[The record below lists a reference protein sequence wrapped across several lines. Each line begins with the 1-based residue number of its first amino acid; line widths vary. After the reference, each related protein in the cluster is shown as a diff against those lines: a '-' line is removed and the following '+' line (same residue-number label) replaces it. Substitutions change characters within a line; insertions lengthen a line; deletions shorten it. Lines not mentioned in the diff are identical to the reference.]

1 MSEDS
6 RLPLAGRGV
15 ARRSLLKSGAVL
27 AGAIAA
33 PTIVSRSAL
42 SSSGE
47 VNYMGWA
54 GYDFSKEFE
63 AFTKKTGI
71 KVNFNEQPDQDAML
85 AQAKLSLQTGAVD
98 FLEPTVERTQAFVEN
113 GIIQPWDMTKLD
125 IESYEPG
132 LVKGMAGEMAT
143 FDGKRYFVPAVW
155 GTEALVFNTEQAPME
170 YGTASLGDL
179 FDPKYVG
186 AVTVRPHS
194 ALAAM
199 GRYLDSQGKL
209 PHPFLDSYTNMDVM
223 RQNWDIILAE
233 AVKAKPN
240 IAQFW
245 KGENEA
251 QAAFRTNGC
260 VLGQCWDSTGFNLQN
275 DGLPFSYLAPK
286 EGAFAWN
293 QGYMLLK
300 NAKNVEQA
308 HAYANFVATPEGAAL
323 HAASF
328 RANPVAKGAID
339 LAEPTVAKFYKN
351 AFPGDAVSKLWWWPS
366 QTSEY
371 LALRNE
377 YADKYQ
383 AA

>member
-1 MSEDS
+1 
-6 RLPLAGRGV
+6 
-15 ARRSLLKSGAVL
+15 
-27 AGAIAA
+27 
-33 PTIVSRSAL
+33 
-42 SSSGE
+42 
-47 VNYMGWA
+47 
-54 GYDFSKEFE
+54 
-63 AFTKKTGI
+63 
-71 KVNFNEQPDQDAML
+71 
-85 AQAKLSLQTGAVD
+85 
-98 FLEPTVERTQAFVEN
+98 
-113 GIIQPWDMTKLD
+113 
-125 IESYEPG
+125 
-132 LVKGMAGEMAT
+132 MAT
-143 FDGKRYFVPAVW
+143 IDGKRYFLPAVW
-155 GTEALVFNTEQAPME
+155 GTEALVFNTEQAPMV

-209 PHPFLDSYTNMDVM
+209 PHPFIESYKDMDVM
-223 RQNWDIILAE
+223 KANWDVILAE

-260 VLGQCWDSTGFNLQN
+260 VLGQCWDSTGFNLQSE
-275 DGLPFSYLAPK
+275 GLPISYLAPK

-300 NAKNVEQA
+300 NATNVEQA
-308 HAYANFVATPEGAAL
+308 IEFAKFIATPEGSAL
-323 HAASF
+323 HAAAF

-339 LAEPTVAKFYKN
+339 LADPKVTAFYK
-351 AFPGDAVSKLWWWPS
+351 AAYPGDALSKLWWWPT

-371 LALRNE
+371 LTLRNE
-377 YADKYQ
+377 YADKFQ

>member
-1 MSEDS
+1 M
-6 RLPLAGRGV
+6 
-15 ARRSLLKSGAVL
+15 
-27 AGAIAA
+27 
-33 PTIVSRSAL
+33 
-42 SSSGE
+42 
-47 VNYMGWA
+47 
-54 GYDFSKEFE
+54 
-63 AFTKKTGI
+63 
-71 KVNFNEQPDQDAML
+71 
-85 AQAKLSLQTGAVD
+85 AQVG
-98 FLEPTVERTQAFVEN
+98 
-113 GIIQPWDMTKLD
+113 
-125 IESYEPG
+125 
-132 LVKGMAGEMAT
+132 
-143 FDGKRYFVPAVW
+143 GKRYFLPAVW
-155 GTEALVFNTEQAPME
+155 GTEALVFNTEQAPMD

-209 PHPFLDSYTNMDVM
+209 PHPFMESYTNMDVM

-260 VLGQCWDSTGFNLQN
+260 VPGQCWDSTGFNLQN

-339 LAEPTVAKFYKN
+339 LADATVATFYKN
-351 AFPGDAVSKLWWWPS
+351 AFPGDAAEQAVVVAIADQRVPGPAQRVRRQVPGVVTDRGPAPNGRPAPCLNVR
-366 QTSEY
+366 TSNRARPDERRRQSRPRVDG
-371 LALRNE
+371 LR
-377 YADKYQ
+377 Q
-383 AA
+383 LPGG

>member
-6 RLPLAGRGV
+6 SSPADRRL
-15 ARRSLLKSGAVL
+15 ARRTLLKSGAVL

-33 PTIVSRSAL
+33 PAIVSRSAL

-54 GYDFSKEFE
+54 GYDFTEEFA

-113 GIIQPWDMTKLD
+113 GIIQPWDMAKLD
-125 IESYEPG
+125 ISSYEPG
-132 LVKGMAGEMAT
+132 LVEGMAGEMAT

-155 GTEALVFNTEQAPME
+155 GTEALLFNNEQAPME

-199 GRYLDSQGKL
+199 GRFLDSQGKL
-209 PHPFLDSYTNMDVM
+209 PHPFIDSYKNMDVM
-223 RQNWDIILAE
+223 KANWDVILTE

-245 KGENEA
+245 KSENEA

-260 VLGQCWDSTGFNLQN
+260 VLGQCWDSTGFNLKSE
-275 DGLPFSYLAPK
+275 GLPVTYLAPK

-293 QGYMLLK
+293 QGFLLLK
-300 NAKNVEQA
+300 NATNTEQA
-308 HAYANFVATPEGAAL
+308 TEYAKFIATPEGSAM

-339 LAEPTVAKFYKN
+339 LADPKVAAFYK
-351 AFPGDAVSKLWWWPS
+351 AAYPGDALSKLWWWPTQS
-366 QTSEY
+366 SEF
-371 LALRNE
+371 LKLRNE
-377 YADKYQ
+377 YADRFQ
-383 AA
+383 SA

>member
-1 MSEDS
+1 MSADLRS
-6 RLPLAGRGV
+6 PKAARGV
-15 ARRSLLKSGAVL
+15 ARRTLLKSGAVL

-33 PTIVSRSAL
+33 PAIISRSAL

-54 GYDFSKEFE
+54 GYDFTQEFD

-71 KVNFNEQPDQDAML
+71 KVNFIEQPDNESIF
-85 AQAKLSLQTGAVD
+85 AQSKLSLQTGAVD
-98 FLEPTVERTQAFVEN
+98 FCEPTVDRVAGYVEN
-113 GIIQPWDMTKLD
+113 GIVQPWDMSKINLD
-125 IESYEPG
+125 GFEPG
-132 LVKGMAGEMAT
+132 LVTGQAGEMAQV
-143 FDGKRYFVPAVW
+143 GGQRYFLPAVW
-155 GTEALVFNTEQAPME
+155 GTEALVFNTEQAPMT

-179 FDPKYVG
+179 FDPKFEG
-186 AVTVRPHS
+186 MVTVRPHS

-209 PHPFLDSYTNMDVM
+209 PHPFMDSYTNMDVM
-223 RQNWDIILAE
+223 RQNWDVILAE
-233 AVKAKPN
+233 AVKHKGN

-260 VLGQCWDSTGFNLQN
+260 VLGQCWDSTGFNLQSE
-275 DGLPFSYLAPK
+275 GLPISYLAPK

-293 QGYMLLK
+293 QGFMLLK

-308 HAYANFVATPEGAAL
+308 AAYADFMSTPEGAAL

-339 LAEPTVAKFYKN
+339 LADAKVTAFYKA
-351 AFPGDAVSKLWWWPS
+351 AFPGDALSKLWWWPS

-371 LALRNE
+371 IALRNE
-377 YADKYQ
+377 YADKFQ

>member
-1 MSEDS
+1 VEKFLTSMN
-6 RLPLAGRGV
+6 RRTVLKGTAAGIGI
-15 ARRSLLKSGAVL
+15 L
-27 AGAIAA
+27 AA
-33 PTIVSRSAL
+33 PAIISSRAL
-42 SSSGE
+42 ASSGE
-47 VNYMGWA
+47 LNFMGWA
-54 GYDFSKEFE
+54 GYPDLAAKVFPAFE
-63 AFTKKTGI
+63 KATGI

-113 GIIQPWDMTKLD
+113 GIIQPWDMAKLD

-132 LVKGMAGEMAT
+132 LVKGIAAEMAT
-143 FDGKRYFVPAVW
+143 FDGQRYFVPAVW

-179 FDPKYVG
+179 FDPKYAG

-209 PHPFLDSYTNMDVM
+209 PHPFVDSYKNMDVM
-223 RQNWDIILAE
+223 KANWDVILVE

-245 KGENEA
+245 KSENEA

-260 VLGQCWDSTGFNLQN
+260 VLGQCWDSTGFNLQSE
-275 DGLPFSYLAPK
+275 GLPIAYLAPK

-293 QGYMLLK
+293 QGFLLLK
-300 NAKNVEQA
+300 NATNVEQA
-308 HAYANFVATPEGAAL
+308 TEYAKFIATPEGSAL

-339 LAEPTVAKFYKN
+339 LADPKVAAFYK
-351 AFPGDAVSKLWWWPS
+351 AAYPGDALSKLWWWPTQS
-366 QTSEY
+366 SEF
-371 LALRNE
+371 LTLRNE
-377 YADKYQ
+377 YADRFQ
-383 AA
+383 SA

>member
-1 MSEDS
+1 MSEDFRS
-6 RLPLAGRGV
+6 SAGRGV
-15 ARRSLLKSGAVL
+15 ARRTLLKSGAVL

-33 PTIVSRSAL
+33 PAIVSRSAL

-71 KVNFNEQPDQDAML
+71 KVNFNEQPDNKSIF
-85 AQAKLSLQTGAVD
+85 AQAKLSLQTGTVD
-98 FLEPTVERTQAFVEN
+98 FCEPTVDRVAAFFEN
-113 GIIQPWDMTKLD
+113 GVVQPWDAGKINLD
-125 IESYEPG
+125 GFEPG
-132 LVKGMAGEMAT
+132 LVTGQAGEMAQVG
-143 FDGKRYFVPAVW
+143 GKRYFLPAVW

-170 YGTASLGDL
+170 YGKASLGDL

-209 PHPFLDSYTNMDVM
+209 PHAFMESYTNMDVM

-339 LAEPTVAKFYKN
+339 LADPQ
-351 AFPGDAVSKLWWWPS
+351 WPS
-366 QTSEY
+366 ST
-371 LALRNE
+371 RTPF
-377 YADKYQ
+377 Q
-383 AA
+383 ATQ

>member
-1 MSEDS
+1 MSENIRS
-6 RLPLAGRGV
+6 LAGRGV
-15 ARRSLLKSGAVL
+15 ARRALLKSSAVL

-33 PTIVSRSAL
+33 PAIVSRSAL

-54 GYDFSKEFE
+54 GYDFTAEFD

-71 KVNFNEQPDQDAML
+71 KVNFNEQPDNESIF
-85 AQAKLSLQTGAVD
+85 AQAKLSLQTGTVD
-98 FLEPTVERTQAFVEN
+98 FCEPTVERTQAFVEN
-113 GIIQPWDMTKLD
+113 GIIQPWDAAKINLD
-125 IESYEPG
+125 GYEPG
-132 LVKGMAGEMAT
+132 LVSGAAGEMASV
-143 FDGKRYFVPAVW
+143 DGQRYFVPAVW
-155 GTEALVFNTEQAPME
+155 GTEALVYNTQEAPME

-199 GRYLDSQGKL
+199 GRYLESQGKL
-209 PHPFLDSYTNMDVM
+209 PHPFVESYKDMAVM
-223 RQNWDIILAE
+223 RANWDVILEE
-233 AVKAKPN
+233 AIKAKPN

-251 QAAFRTNGC
+251 QSAFRTNGC
-260 VLGQCWDSTGFNLQN
+260 VLGQCWDSTGFNLQSE
-275 DGLPFSYLAPK
+275 GLPFAYLAPK

-293 QGYMLLK
+293 QGYTLLR

-308 HAYANFVATPEGAAL
+308 HEFANFIATPEGSAM
-323 HAASF
+323 HAEAF

-339 LAEPTVAKFYKN
+339 LADPKVSAFYK
-351 AFPGDAVSKLWWWPS
+351 ASFPGDALSKLWWWPTQS
-366 QTSEY
+366 SEF
-371 LALRNE
+371 LTLRNE